1 MRLFFFL
8 AVTELKVFHII
19 SDVHGTNALL
29 FARVLHSDRAATG
42 FGIKIFLTH
51 ILVIKFDGSFYC
63 CIRVG
68 YDSYLSDTV
77 RAYGP

>member
-1 MRLFFFL
+1 MGLLFYRLK
-8 AVTELKVFHII
+8 ELKVFHIL
-19 SDVHGTNALL
+19 SDVHGTSALL

-42 FGIKIFLTH
+42 FGIKILLTH

-68 YDSYLSDTV
+68 YDSYLSDTM
-77 RAYGP
+77 RAYCP

>member
-1 MRLFFFL
+1 M
-8 AVTELKVFHII
+8 
-19 SDVHGTNALL
+19 GTNVL

-42 FGIKIFLTH
+42 LGIKIFLTH

-63 CIRVG
+63 SVHVG
-68 YDSYLSDTV
+68 YDSYLSDIM